1 MDVKVEGTEMNT
13 QDIQRLQTYLTQIA
27 DSIDYLGIEVK
38 LLRQEIENQKISKI
52 IDKSEDK

>member
-38 LLRQEIENQKISKI
+38 LLRQEIENLKISKI
-52 IDKSEDK
+52 IDKSREK

>member
-13 QDIQRLQTYLTQIA
+13 QDIQRLQTCLTQIA
-27 DSIDYLGIEVK
+27 DSIDYLSIEVK
-38 LLRQEIENQKISKI
+38 LLRQEIENLKISKI

>member
-1 MDVKVEGTEMNT
+1 MNT
-13 QDIQRLQTYLTQIA
+13 QDIQRLQTCLTQIA

-38 LLRQEIENQKISKI
+38 LLRQEIENLKISKI